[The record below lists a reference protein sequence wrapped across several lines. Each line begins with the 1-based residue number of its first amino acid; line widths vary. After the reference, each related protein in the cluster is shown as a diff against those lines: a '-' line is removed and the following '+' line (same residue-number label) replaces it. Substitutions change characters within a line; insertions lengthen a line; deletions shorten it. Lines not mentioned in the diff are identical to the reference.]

1 MVDGTVQSRV
11 AGRAHAEQV
20 SALVRL
26 AFATVNAKVTGPT
39 LLYTVP
45 AGRSG
50 VVTHVVPR
58 CDAADAIVTGP
69 TLGVGTNGGHDDIV
83 APTVVALTVA
93 GTHVVLTPVSGAP
106 VLSAGA
112 QVYCGVD
119 VAAVGTSQSL
129 ILDVFGYTY

>member
-50 VVTHVVPR
+50 VVTR
-58 CDAADAIVTGP
+58 GISAAADATTMRAVP
-69 TLGVGTNGGHDDIV
+69 V
-83 APTVVALTVA
+83 ARP
-93 GTHVVLTPVSGAP
+93 
-106 VLSAGA
+106 
-112 QVYCGVD
+112 
-119 VAAVGTSQSL
+119 
-129 ILDVFGYTY
+129 